1 MYIMPVNYY
10 IPQYYIPQIQVCNP
24 MSQNTRYIQP
34 TVPSKIE
41 NAQKRLFYITNPL
54 NIQNEYKDD
63 TEYKKLLKNEYFN
76 TANGELNLINIIT
89 NLEYSKNRTTLDNYY
104 YQKGFFDGGIGKK
117 MEETDIKKCLKNL
130 NTVLENEKIS
140 PNIKNYTVSNA
151 GNLRFQIIALNPLE
165 KIDKNDINK
174 IENTIT
180 NPQTYLYF

>member
-1 MYIMPVNYY
+1 
-10 IPQYYIPQIQVCNP
+10 
-24 MSQNTRYIQP
+24 
-34 TVPSKIE
+34 
-41 NAQKRLFYITNPL
+41 
-54 NIQNEYKDD
+54 
-63 TEYKKLLKNEYFN
+63 
-76 TANGELNLINIIT
+76 
-89 NLEYSKNRTTLDNYY
+89 
-104 YQKGFFDGGIGKK
+104 